1 MGAVFYEGS
10 MRPLL
15 LFAIYSVAF
24 ASVTIIRATA
34 DANNP
39 AHDLAQKFAVGD
51 QGTTAAAQPTVQQP
65 TVQQPQV
72 SQPQT
77 KRPQTT
83 REVTAPKP
91 AVAAPKPQA
100 QAQTQAQTQAQ
111 AQTQPQ
117 APAGGPRATVPKTPP
132 APTAK
137 SRPPAPGA
145 DYERDMLEAARAE
158 AQARETL
165 QTQQAESKSPV
176 VVPPPTP
183 TAATAQPP
191 ATVAP
196 PPSPPALAQ
205 ATTPHVPTPQ
215 VAPQVAPQAAAPQ
228 PAPAPAPAASPQ
240 IRIEAKVNVPAPAT
254 VTRPDGAPRAT
265 ILAVLTHSAHDAGRA
280 ITPPD
285 PIICLADIC
294 YISAGPN
301 ADAKLISRS
310 EALSTKNTVTSGA
323 GACKGVSR
331 CAYRGVSMQR
341 GDEVQIID
349 LGLVGHDKRE
359 PADVT
364 PDTSCR
370 VEDGDLLCDQPVAAP
385 DYRIWVVPETVAAAA
400 GPGAIEHAL
409 ADDLPEEDIAR
420 AEDK

>member
-51 QGTTAAAQPTVQQP
+51 QEPTAATPPTVQQP
-65 TVQQPQV
+65 AVQQPQV
-72 SQPQT
+72 SQPQI
-77 KRPQTT
+77 KRVQAT

-100 QAQTQAQTQAQ
+100 QVHTQTKTQAQ
-111 AQTQPQ
+111 AQAQAQ
-117 APAGGPRATVPKTPP
+117 APAAPPATAPKAPP

-137 SRPPAPGA
+137 SRPPAPGP

-158 AQARETL
+158 AEAREQH
-165 QTQQAESKSPV
+165 QTQQAESKPPV
-176 VVPPPTP
+176 VVPAPTP
-183 TAATAQPP
+183 TAAAAQPP

-196 PPSPPALAQ
+196 PPSPAAIAQ

-215 VAPQVAPQAAAPQ
+215 VAPQAAPQAAAPQ

-240 IRIEAKVNVPAPAT
+240 IKIEAKINVPAPAI

-265 ILAVLTHSAHDAGRA
+265 ILAVLTQPAGNGARA

-331 CAYRGVSMQR
+331 CAYRGVSMKR

-349 LGLVGHDKRE
+349 LGLVGHDRRE

-385 DYRIWVVPETVAAAA
+385 DYRIWVVPETIANDA

-409 ADDLPEEDIAR
+409 ADDLPEEDIAQ
-420 AEDK
+420 AGDK